1 MSDLFEQSTQQSL
14 SLSPLAH
21 RLRPKT
27 LEDYFGQHHL
37 LGPHK
42 PLKQWIENDRL
53 PSLLFF
59 GPPGCG
65 KTSLARL
72 ISEKTKSNFQT
83 LSAVTS
89 GVKDLREKIDQA
101 RDLFKL
107 YRRKTILF
115 LDEIHRYSQSQQDA
129 LLPVVEDGTITLI
142 GATTENPSY
151 SINAALL
158 SRLRVFKLNP
168 LSKESLHQLLEKAEH
183 DTHVKCDEETKE
195 WIESSSEGDGRR
207 ALLLF
212 EQLIPDA
219 EAGMIQWKNIEPKAE
234 ELLGKK
240 MLQYDKK
247 GDGHYGLISA
257 FIKSIRGS
265 DPHAG
270 LYYLARLLE
279 SGEDPL
285 FILRRL
291 VILASEDIGN
301 ADPRALTQA
310 ISTKDAFE
318 FLGMPEGRIPLGQL
332 VTYLALAPKSNASY
346 LGINLAI
353 EEVQRSGSLPLPLH
367 LLPASNKTSI
377 NLGAGKG
384 YQYAHDTDTGIVK
397 QTHLP
402 ESLKGKRFYEP
413 KEIGFEKQLKLKL
426 DQINPLFD

>member
-1 MSDLFEQSTQQSL
+1 MTDDLFSQSEPIQ
-14 SLSPLAH
+14 SPLAH
-21 RLRPKT
+21 RLRPKI
-27 LEDYFGQHHL
+27 LEEYFGQEAL
-37 LGPHK
+37 LGPGK
-42 PLKQWIENDRL
+42 PLRKWIDADRI
-53 PSLLFF
+53 PSLLLW

-65 KTSLARL
+65 KTTLAKL
-72 ISEKTKSNFQT
+72 ISEKTQSHFQT

-89 GVKDLREKIDQA
+89 GVKDLREKLDQA
-101 RDLFKL
+101 REVGRL

-151 SINAALL
+151 SVNSALL
-158 SRLRVFKLNP
+158 SRMRVFKLAA
-168 LSKESLHQLLEKAEH
+168 LDESAISKLLLRAEKETGVAL
-183 DTHVKCDEETKE
+183 DEKSRY
-195 WIESSSEGDGRR
+195 WLQDVSAGDGRK

-212 EQLIPDA
+212 EQLIP
-219 EAGMIQWKNIEPKAE
+219 ESVSGRVNWESIENKTSE
-234 ELLGKK
+234 ILGDRT
-240 MLQYDKK
+240 LNYDKK
-247 GDGHYGLISA
+247 GDQHYGVISA
-257 FIKSIRGS
+257 LIKSLRGS

-301 ADPRALTQA
+301 ADPRALQLA
-310 ISTKDAFE
+310 VATKDAFE

-346 LGINLAI
+346 VGIDAAL
-353 EEVQRSGSLPLPLH
+353 EEVRTSGALPIPLH
-367 LLPASNKTSI
+367 LQPASNATSKA
-377 NLGAGKG
+377 LGAGKD
-384 YQYAHDTDTGIVK
+384 YIYAHESQTGLVK

-402 ESLKGKRFYEP
+402 SELVGRRFYEP
-413 KEIGFEKQLKLKL
+413 KEVGLERQLKERL
-426 DQINPLFD
+426 DQLNPLFEK